1 MMEFIFL
8 LPSASIATRQAA
20 RCCSDT
26 ASVVGT
32 GVVVAGVV
40 ATGVVTIGVVVAGV
54 VATGVEAA
62 GVVVDGVGG
71 ISSFVEGDGLP
82 EVTVVTSIAPV
93 VVTIPESE
101 VTIPPVVT
109 SIGKWGIALAQVKKP
124 AHSVVAV
131 VVVVVVGTAV
141 TGAAAVVEH

>member
-1 MMEFIFL
+1 MMEFIFS

-26 ASVVGT
+26 ANVVGT

-40 ATGVVTIGVVVAGV
+40 ATGVVT
-54 VATGVEAA
+54 TGVESA

-82 EVTVVTSIAPV
+82 EVTVVTSVAPV

-101 VTIPPVVT
+101 VIIPPVE
-109 SIGKWGIALAQVKKP
+109 SP
-124 AHSVVAV
+124 
-131 VVVVVVGTAV
+131 
-141 TGAAAVVEH
+141 TGEW